1 MNDTKIRI
9 DREAR
14 AGAILRLLLREH
26 SPHEAIEA
34 AYVLRAA
41 IDALWDTHG
50 SGMAALI
57 DLDRDHQLYCHRFG
71 PYITSKDDL
80 PF

>member
-1 MNDTKIRI
+1 MNDTEIRI

-14 AGAILRLLLREH
+14 AGAILRLILREH
-26 SPHEAIEA
+26 SPREAIEA
-34 AYVLRAA
+34 ADVLRAA

-57 DLDRDHQLYCHRFG
+57 DLDRDHQLYCERFH
-71 PYITSKDDL
+71 IQLTDKEDL

>member
-1 MNDTKIRI
+1 MNDIQIRI

-34 AYVLRAA
+34 VYVLRAA
-41 IDALWDTHG
+41 IDTLWDTHG
-50 SGMAALI
+50 SGMAAII
-57 DLDRDHQLYCHRFG
+57 DLDRDYELYCQHFDVHLAD
-71 PYITSKDDL
+71 TEDL

>member
-1 MNDTKIRI
+1 MNDTQIRI

-26 SPHEAIEA
+26 SAREAIEA

-57 DLDRDHQLYCHRFG
+57 DLDRDHQLYCERFDVHLAC
-71 PYITSKDDL
+71 KEDL

>member
-1 MNDTKIRI
+1 MNDTQIRI

-26 SPHEAIEA
+26 SPREAIEA

-41 IDALWDTHG
+41 IDTLWDTHG

-57 DLDRDHQLYCHRFG
+57 DLDRDHQLYCERFG
-71 PYITSKDDL
+71 IQLNDKEEL

>member
-1 MNDTKIRI
+1 MNDTRIRI

-14 AGAILRLLLREH
+14 AGAILRLILREH
-26 SPHEAIEA
+26 SPREAIEA
-34 AYVLRAA
+34 AYVLQAA
-41 IDALWDTHG
+41 IDVLWDTHG

-57 DLDRDHQLYCHRFG
+57 DLDRDHQLYCQRFDVHLA
-71 PYITSKDDL
+71 SKEDL